1 MMFVQKLNYNTRTA
15 TGTIATWLSP
25 MLRKPKIIS
34 KRTYNSISD
43 FQRMA
48 ISPHF
53 YKSVKFAC
61 LCQEV
66 GMDKVRFGSPHLLEY
81 TQQIVMEGIQM
92 ALILNNTRRTM
103 LEEHFADLRK
113 LDQWHRSEY
122 PVLSWNPQLL
132 KEFAPDNSI

>member
-1 MMFVQKLNYNTRTA
+1 MAFTNAEEAKDHIEAHLQLYFRLSAN
-15 TGTIATWLSP
+15 GDIASL
-25 MLRKPKIIS
+25 LQVCEIAR
-34 KRTYNSISD
+34 
-43 FQRMA
+43 
-48 ISPHF
+48 
-53 YKSVKFAC
+53 

-92 ALILNNTRRTM
+92 ALNLNNTRRTM